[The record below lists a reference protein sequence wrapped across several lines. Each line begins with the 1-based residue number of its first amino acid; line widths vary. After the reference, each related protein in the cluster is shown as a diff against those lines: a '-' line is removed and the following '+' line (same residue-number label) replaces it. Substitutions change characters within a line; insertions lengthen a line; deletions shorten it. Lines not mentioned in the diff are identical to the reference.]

1 MNATTARQGI
11 AGTTTTGARNVK
23 IKAPIRS
30 YLIAAAACA
39 ATTAIA
45 TPLLAYFDPP
55 NIVMLFLLTVLLI
68 AMKLGYGPGVMSAF
82 LSVALFDFFFV
93 PPRFSFAVDDAQYLL
108 TFAVM
113 LVVALITAHLVASV
127 RRQAAIADI
136 RAQYAHALYEMARQ
150 LAGALTLIEV
160 ERITGEFLHDT
171 LEIDSVIAVRSDDGV
186 VTAGAGAVPTW
197 VDTGVVAMASHEST
211 LADLSPKMPNMYFP
225 LIASRRLYGV
235 LAMHATDE
243 RVTLL
248 SEHVDL
254 LDTVASLVSIVMER
268 LARGREEES
277 SVR

>member
-1 MNATTARQGI
+1 
-11 AGTTTTGARNVK
+11 
-23 IKAPIRS
+23 
-30 YLIAAAACA
+30 
-39 ATTAIA
+39 
-45 TPLLAYFDPP
+45 
-55 NIVMLFLLTVLLI
+55 MLFLLTVLLI

-127 RRQAAIADI
+127 RRQAAIADT
-136 RAQYAHALYEMARQ
+136 RAQHAHALYEMARQ

-186 VTAGAGAVPTW
+186 VTAGAAAVPTW
-197 VDTGVVAMASHEST
+197 VDTDVVAMASHEST
-211 LADLSPKMPNMYFP
+211 LADLSAKIPNVYFP

-243 RVTLL
+243 RATLL

-268 LARGREEES
+268 LATVAKQR
-277 SVR
+277 